1 MTQPDALPDLRE
13 VRTRFLP
20 KMTAYALSYGYA
32 LKGKALYEVGKT
44 TALLRLA
51 SPTSDASECKVA
63 FPAHRLP
70 SAGHVFNVLR
80 NARVPGLDGGGYQT
94 PVDFRV
100 CSASESVTWREAD
113 RRTAAAEVMGD
124 LEGRMTFEA
133 GDSPKKSKDRP
144 PIRIS
149 VTYEGTIQLPSG
161 TTWLDLSQPKTLEGN
176 AFITTFFEI
185 TLADFRWLTQNGSI
199 AFGTWR
205 LKNTPKVEDIE
216 VEASFDVYQVL

>member
-1 MTQPDALPDLRE
+1 MTQPDVLPDLRE

-20 KMTAYALSYGYA
+20 KMSAYALSYSYA
-32 LKGKALYEVGKT
+32 LNGKALYEVGKT

-51 SPTSDASECKVA
+51 SPTSDASKSKVA
-63 FPAHRLP
+63 FPAHPLP

-113 RRTAAAEVMGD
+113 HRTAAAEVMGD

-133 GDSPKKSKDRP
+133 EEKKGKDRP
-144 PIRIS
+144 PSGSR
-149 VTYEGTIQLPSG
+149 LPTRGRFSCPRG
-161 TTWLDLSQPKTLEGN
+161 
-176 AFITTFFEI
+176 
-185 TLADFRWLTQNGSI
+185 RRGS
-199 AFGTWR
+199 T
-205 LKNTPKVEDIE
+205 
-216 VEASFDVYQVL
+216 